1 VLSTENGNLHS
12 FEYVNHD
19 YPIDLKQELYDW
31 AKQYGWEWQCE
42 YTGTYILTEAYGQS
56 KLQHLYDTTKRKR
69 VLVATSSSDALN
81 KAWDYALTEP
91 FYKSEPK
98 TYILTEAI

>member
-19 YPIDLKQELYDW
+19 YPIDLKQELKDW

-42 YTGTYILTEAYGQS
+42 YTGTYILTEA
-56 KLQHLYDTTKRKR
+56 
-69 VLVATSSSDALN
+69 
-81 KAWDYALTEP
+81 
-91 FYKSEPK
+91 
-98 TYILTEAI
+98 